1 MMKYILPSFLIL
13 LISVSFAQARSF
25 EIAATVNTD
34 AISMVDVDE
43 RLRLFFISSG
53 MPPTEENQQKG
64 RQQVLDVLIEEQLK
78 IQEAERNNIEITP
91 EEIEEG
97 FMALAQ
103 QNNLESEQFEQALG
117 QQGIPKDTLLKQIK
131 SQIAWTKVVQ
141 SVLRPR
147 INVSENDIDARMDQ
161 MKKGMGSDEYFASEI
176 FLPVQSDDDEEKMMD
191 LAQKLSDEI
200 QKGGARF
207 SLVAAQF
214 SKAQSAAQGGQMG
227 WVSEEEI
234 PKELALVL
242 RTMEVGTI
250 SPPVRGLSGITILGL
265 QDKRVK
271 SEESLPSE
279 EDTLNAIGLE
289 RLDRAQQRHLSDLK
303 AAALIERR
311 L

>member
-1 MMKYILPSFLIL
+1 
-13 LISVSFAQARSF
+13 
-25 EIAATVNTD
+25 
-34 AISMVDVDE
+34 
-43 RLRLFFISSG
+43 
-53 MPPTEENQQKG
+53 
-64 RQQVLDVLIEEQLK
+64 
-78 IQEAERNNIEITP
+78 
-91 EEIEEG
+91 
-97 FMALAQ
+97 
-103 QNNLESEQFEQALG
+103 
-117 QQGIPKDTLLKQIK
+117 
-131 SQIAWTKVVQ
+131 
-141 SVLRPR
+141 
-147 INVSENDIDARMDQ
+147 
-161 MKKGMGSDEYFASEI
+161 
-176 FLPVQSDDDEEKMMD
+176 
-191 LAQKLSDEI
+191 
-200 QKGGARF
+200 
-207 SLVAAQF
+207 
-214 SKAQSAAQGGQMG
+214 MG